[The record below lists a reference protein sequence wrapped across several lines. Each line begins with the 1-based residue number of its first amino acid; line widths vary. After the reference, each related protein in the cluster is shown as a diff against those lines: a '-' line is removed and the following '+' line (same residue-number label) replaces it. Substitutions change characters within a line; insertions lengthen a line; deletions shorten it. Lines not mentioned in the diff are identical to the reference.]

1 MDNSSQPN
9 LEPEQLANL
18 FKQQAEQMRMLQH
31 IRLILLVMVT
41 LIALIAAA
49 VLFIFGTILIDM
61 FRAGGPG

>member
-1 MDNSSQPN
+1 
-9 LEPEQLANL
+9 
-18 FKQQAEQMRMLQH
+18 MRMLQH